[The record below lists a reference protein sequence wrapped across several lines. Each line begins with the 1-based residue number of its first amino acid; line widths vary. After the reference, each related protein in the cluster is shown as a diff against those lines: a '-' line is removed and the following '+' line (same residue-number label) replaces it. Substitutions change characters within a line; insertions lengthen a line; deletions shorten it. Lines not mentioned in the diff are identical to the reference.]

1 VYNTIQ
7 YTKFVTH
14 EMSCQLALGRIGGAG
29 SYWWQMG
36 IQRLKNWRLQQN
48 KSF

>member
-1 VYNTIQ
+1 VYKTIQ

-14 EMSCQLALGRIGGAG
+14 EMCVSWHLAESEANGNSEVKKI
-29 SYWWQMG
+29 
-36 IQRLKNWRLQQN
+36 KRLQQN